1 MAIKRTRSEVDVRE
15 FGHIRVWRDDLVAVV
30 NTVAEA
36 AEDIKLSTPDFT
48 LDDVDDLAQ
57 VSDPRVGEFRLTANH
72 GKVILQLSPTSASLS
87 LTDPDLRARGMATE
101 VERIL
106 RTRQRFFRQHRTAFM
121 VALAVAVITLG
132 AILVWLNPNAIS
144 STDLMTSLAVAIA
157 ALTLTTATASVLSPG
172 RSASSSAIVYTR
184 THQEAPPWTVRNK
197 DALATNAVVSLVFLV
212 LGIIVGYILPK

>member
-1 MAIKRTRSEVDVRE
+1 
-15 FGHIRVWRDDLVAVV
+15 
-30 NTVAEA
+30 
-36 AEDIKLSTPDFT
+36 
-48 LDDVDDLAQ
+48 
-57 VSDPRVGEFRLTANH
+57 
-72 GKVILQLSPTSASLS
+72 
-87 LTDPDLRARGMATE
+87 
-101 VERIL
+101 
-106 RTRQRFFRQHRTAFM
+106 M